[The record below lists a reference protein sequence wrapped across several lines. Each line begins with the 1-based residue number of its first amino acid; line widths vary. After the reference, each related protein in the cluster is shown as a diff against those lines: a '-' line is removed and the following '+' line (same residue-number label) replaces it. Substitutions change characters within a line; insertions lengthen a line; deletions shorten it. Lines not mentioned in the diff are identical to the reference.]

1 MYEGKL
7 TADGPSWFRRHSG
20 SCLADFSRYSK
31 RLMLPAS
38 FWVLIILKVLQQFVF
53 RRTPITFPV
62 SSNQTSTIPWRGENP
77 LELQEPSTL
86 TLTSVTSSSKSFLG
100 VYKVLLTR
108 YILTS
113 NATFSHAIIAN
124 FYICICCSFC
134 VPLPSYFRN
143 RRVIFSTL
151 VSFLAKL
158 CPRPIKRHAKTNKR
172 LISKNWPFLFD
183 IFAELFIFDFQS
195 FSFWRTIFKKQAKPT
210 DLSLFACTRIG
221 LLQNMQTVKELTKVD
236 NFSKVTFFLKKTFH
250 AVQSHYVTQLLN
262 QGNHRNIYRNTSLFH
277 IHIHW
282 SISLGCNMNF
292 FRI

>member
-1 MYEGKL
+1 
-7 TADGPSWFRRHSG
+7 
-20 SCLADFSRYSK
+20 
-31 RLMLPAS
+31 MLPAS

-113 NATFSHAIIAN
+113 NATFSHAIIAD

-158 CPRPIKRHAKTNKR
+158 CP
-172 LISKNWPFLFD
+172 
-183 IFAELFIFDFQS
+183 
-195 FSFWRTIFKKQAKPT
+195 
-210 DLSLFACTRIG
+210 
-221 LLQNMQTVKELTKVD
+221 
-236 NFSKVTFFLKKTFH
+236 
-250 AVQSHYVTQLLN
+250 
-262 QGNHRNIYRNTSLFH
+262 
-277 IHIHW
+277 
-282 SISLGCNMNF
+282 
-292 FRI
+292 